1 MRKIKLPKPKSEK
14 LRKGIYI
21 LPSLFTTGNVF
32 CGFYA
37 FIAVL
42 NEKFYIAAW
51 ALVIAIIFDMLD
63 GRIARLTK
71 TTSAFGVQ
79 YDSLADII
87 SFGMAPAMLAYAWV
101 LKPFGR
107 LGWMAAFLFL
117 LCGALRLARFNIA
130 KPEDSQNFIGLP
142 TPAAAAVIASI
153 VIAFEDLFAT
163 RLDPIIMVAVVYL
176 LAFLMVS
183 NIKYPAFKNIEFA
196 KRVHFTRFLF
206 VILFIYIMA
215 TIPRIALFILSFIY
229 ILSGPS
235 LLLFSIFKNK
245 NAADEGVPV
254 TVSSNSTDKTV
265 NRK

>member
-1 MRKIKLPKPKSEK
+1 MQRK
-14 LRKGIYI
+14 KGIHI

-42 NEKFYIAAW
+42 NEQFYFAAW
-51 ALVIAIIFDMLD
+51 AIVAGMIFDGLD

-71 TTSAFGVQ
+71 TTSAFGEQ

-87 SFGMAPAMLAYAWV
+87 TFGMAPAFLAYSWV

-117 LCGALRLARFNIA
+117 LCATLRLARFNVTN
-130 KPEDSQNFIGLP
+130 PEIRSKHFIGLP
-142 TPAAAAVIASI
+142 SPASAVVIASI

-163 RLDPIIMVAVVYL
+163 RMNPFIMVMVVYA

-183 NIKYPAFKNIEFA
+183 NIKYPAFKQFDFK
-196 KRVHFTRFLF
+196 KRVVFSRFLF
-206 VILFIYIMA
+206 VILFIYVLA
-215 TIPRIALFILSFIY
+215 TIPRVALFILGVTYAI
-229 ILSGPS
+229 IGPIG
-235 LLLFSIFKNK
+235 LLLKNK
-245 NAADEGVPV
+245 KLEAESSKTSPPPV
-254 TVSSNSTDKTV
+254 NTH
-265 NRK
+265 

>member
-1 MRKIKLPKPKSEK
+1 MQRK
-14 LRKGIYI
+14 KGIHI

-42 NEKFYIAAW
+42 NEQFYFAAW
-51 ALVIAIIFDMLD
+51 AIVAGMIFDGLD

-71 TTSAFGVQ
+71 TTSAFGEQ

-87 SFGMAPAMLAYAWV
+87 TFGMAPAFLAYSWV

-117 LCGALRLARFNIA
+117 LCAALRLARFNVT
-130 KPEDSQNFIGLP
+130 KPEIRSEHFVGLP
-142 TPAAAAVIASI
+142 SPASAVVIASI

-163 RLDPIIMVAVVYL
+163 RMNPFIMVMVVYA

-183 NIKYPAFKNIEFA
+183 NIKYPAFKRFDFK
-196 KRVHFTRFLF
+196 KRVVFSRFLF
-206 VILFIYIMA
+206 VILFIYVLA
-215 TIPRIALFILSFIY
+215 TIPRVALFILGITY
-229 ILSGPS
+229 AIIGPIG
-235 LLLFSIFKNK
+235 LLIKNK
-245 NAADEGVPV
+245 KLAAESNETSPPPV
-254 TVSSNSTDKTV
+254 KHSLATRHRPDKT
-265 NRK
+265 

>member
-1 MRKIKLPKPKSEK
+1 MQRK
-14 LRKGIYI
+14 KGIHI

-42 NEKFYIAAW
+42 NEQFYFAAW
-51 ALVIAIIFDMLD
+51 AIVAGMIFDGLD

-71 TTSAFGVQ
+71 TTSAFGEQ

-87 SFGMAPAMLAYAWV
+87 TFGMAPAFLAYSWV

-117 LCGALRLARFNIA
+117 LCATLRLARFNVT
-130 KPEDSQNFIGLP
+130 KPEIRSEHFIGLP
-142 TPAAAAVIASI
+142 SPASAVVIASI

-163 RLDPIIMVAVVYL
+163 RINPFIMVMVVYA

-183 NIKYPAFKNIEFA
+183 NIKYPAFKRFDFK
-196 KRVHFTRFLF
+196 KRVVFSRFLF
-206 VILFIYIMA
+206 VILFIYVLA
-215 TIPRIALFILSFIY
+215 TIPRVALFILGITY
-229 ILSGPS
+229 AIIGPIG
-235 LLLFSIFKNK
+235 LLLKNK
-245 NAADEGVPV
+245 KLAAESSETSPPPV
-254 TVSSNSTDKTV
+254 NTH
-265 NRK
+265 

>member
-1 MRKIKLPKPKSEK
+1 MYR
-14 LRKGIYI
+14 RKGIHI

-42 NEKFYIAAW
+42 NEQFYFAAW
-51 ALVIAIIFDMLD
+51 AIVAGMIFDGLD

-71 TTSAFGVQ
+71 TTSAFGEQ

-87 SFGMAPAMLAYAWV
+87 TFGMAPAFLAYSWV

-117 LCGALRLARFNIA
+117 LCAALRLARFNVT
-130 KPEDSQNFIGLP
+130 KPEIRSEHFVGLP
-142 TPAAAAVIASI
+142 SPASAVVIASI

-163 RLDPIIMVAVVYL
+163 RMNPFIMVMVVYA

-183 NIKYPAFKNIEFA
+183 NIKYPAFKRFDFK
-196 KRVHFTRFLF
+196 KRVVFSRFLF
-206 VILFIYIMA
+206 VILFIYVLA
-215 TIPRIALFILSFIY
+215 TIPRVALFILGITY
-229 ILSGPS
+229 AIIGPIG
-235 LLLFSIFKNK
+235 LMLKNK
-245 NAADEGVPV
+245 KLAAESSETSPPPV
-254 TVSSNSTDKTV
+254 NTH
-265 NRK
+265 